1 MVTWPP
7 DLVPAFGVVARAKSV
22 RRYLLVSRY
31 VLARYQWPQHLTTVW
46 SAAPCAGATEQI
58 TIGIMAAS
66 AGRTTTHEI
75 LFIVPENGLLVEVAG
90 LCDIFSRANLALPDS
105 SRLPRYSWKVAST
118 TRKKTIEGSSG
129 LKVMA
134 DAHLAEL
141 DPTRRWGTVIVTG
154 RGPENTANEA
164 VSDWLRLAARG
175 AARIV
180 SVCAG
185 AFLLAEAGLLDG
197 RRATTHWQRSD
208 ELARR
213 HPGVRVDP
221 APIYTQ
227 DGRIFTSGGATAGF
241 DLALSLVERDLGF
254 AIAQEVAKTLVL
266 YLRRPGGQSQF
277 SAALARD
284 AHSDGPMRALQIWI
298 LEHLKEDLRVERLAR
313 RSAMSPRN
321 FARVFTDAV
330 GTTPARYVEEQR
342 LAAAKR
348 SLENRQSSI
357 DSIAAECGFQTAVNL
372 RRVFQRHLGIGP
384 REYAERFGR
393 I

>member
-1 MVTWPP
+1 
-7 DLVPAFGVVARAKSV
+7 
-22 RRYLLVSRY
+22 
-31 VLARYQWPQHLTTVW
+31 
-46 SAAPCAGATEQI
+46 
-58 TIGIMAAS
+58 MAAS
-66 AGRTTTHEI
+66 TRRTATQEI

-105 SRLPRYSWKVAST
+105 SRLPRYSWRLAST
-118 TRKKTIEGSSG
+118 TRRKMIEGSSG

-134 DAHLAEL
+134 DAQLAEL

-154 RGPENTANEA
+154 RGPEGAVNEA
-164 VSDWLRLAARG
+164 VSDWLRLAARRAG
-175 AARIV
+175 RIV

-197 RRATTHWQRSD
+197 RRATTHWQRTD
-208 ELARR
+208 ELAQR
-213 HPGVRVDP
+213 HPRVLVDP

-254 AIAQEVAKTLVL
+254 TIAQEVAKTMVL

-277 SAALARD
+277 SASLARE
-284 AHSDGPMRALQIWI
+284 ASSESPIRALQAWI
-298 LEHLKEDLRVERLAR
+298 LEHLKEDLRVDRLAR

-321 FARVFTDAV
+321 FARVFTEEV
-330 GTTPARYVEEQR
+330 GTTPARYVEELR
-342 LAAAKR
+342 LEAAKR
-348 SLENRQSSI
+348 RLENDDGSI
-357 DSIAAECGFQTAVNL
+357 ERIAADCGFGNAVNL
-372 RRVFQRHLGIGP
+372 RRVFQRHLGIAP
-384 REYAERFGR
+384 RDYVERFGR

>member
-1 MVTWPP
+1 
-7 DLVPAFGVVARAKSV
+7 
-22 RRYLLVSRY
+22 
-31 VLARYQWPQHLTTVW
+31 
-46 SAAPCAGATEQI
+46 
-58 TIGIMAAS
+58 MAAS
-66 AGRTTTHEI
+66 PRRTTTHEI

-90 LCDIFSRANLALPDS
+90 LCDIFSRANRALPDS
-105 SRLPRYSWKVAST
+105 SRLPRYSWRVAST
-118 TRKKTIEGSSG
+118 TRRKLIEGSSG
-129 LKVMA
+129 LKVVA
-134 DAHLAEL
+134 DAQLAEL

-154 RGPENTANEA
+154 RGPEGAANEA
-164 VSDWLRLAARG
+164 VSDWLRLAARRAG
-175 AARIV
+175 RIV

-197 RRATTHWQRSD
+197 RRATTHWQRTD

-213 HPGVRVDP
+213 HPRILVDP

-254 AIAQEVAKTLVL
+254 AIAQEVAKTMVL

-277 SAALARD
+277 SALLARE
-284 AHSDGPMRALQIWI
+284 ASSESPVRALQVWI

-321 FARVFTDAV
+321 FARVFTDEV
-330 GTTPARYVEEQR
+330 GTTPARYVEELR
-342 LAAAKR
+342 LEAAKR
-348 SLENRQSSI
+348 RLENDGGSI
-357 DSIAAECGFQTAVNL
+357 ERIAADCGFGSAVNL
-372 RRVFQRHLGIGP
+372 RRVFQRHLGIAP
-384 REYAERFGR
+384 RDYVERFGR

>member
-1 MVTWPP
+1 
-7 DLVPAFGVVARAKSV
+7 
-22 RRYLLVSRY
+22 
-31 VLARYQWPQHLTTVW
+31 
-46 SAAPCAGATEQI
+46 
-58 TIGIMAAS
+58 MAATS
-66 AGRTTTHEI
+66 GRATTHEI

-105 SRLPRYSWKVAST
+105 SRLPRYSWRVAST
-118 TRKKTIEGSSG
+118 TRRKTIEGSSG
-129 LKVMA
+129 LKVVA
-134 DAHLAEL
+134 DAQLAEL

-154 RGPENTANEA
+154 RGPESGANEA
-164 VSDWLRLAARG
+164 VSDWLRLAARRAG
-175 AARIV
+175 RIV

-197 RRATTHWQRSD
+197 KRATTHWQRTD

-221 APIYTQ
+221 APIYAQ

-277 SAALARD
+277 SAGLARE
-284 AHSDGPMRALQIWI
+284 ARAGSPIRALQGWI
-298 LEHLKEDLRVERLAR
+298 LEHLNDDLRVERLAR
-313 RSAMSPRN
+313 RAAMSPRN
-321 FARVFTDAV
+321 FARVFSDEV
-330 GTTPARYVEEQR
+330 GTTPARYVEELR
-342 LAAAKR
+342 LEAAKR
-348 SLENRQSSI
+348 RLEQRDGSI
-357 DSIAAECGFQTAVNL
+357 ERIAVDCGFGNAVNL
-372 RRVFQRHLGIGP
+372 RRVFQRQLGIGP
-384 REYAERFGR
+384 REYVERFGR

>member
-1 MVTWPP
+1 
-7 DLVPAFGVVARAKSV
+7 
-22 RRYLLVSRY
+22 
-31 VLARYQWPQHLTTVW
+31 
-46 SAAPCAGATEQI
+46 
-58 TIGIMAAS
+58 
-66 AGRTTTHEI
+66 
-75 LFIVPENGLLVEVAG
+75 
-90 LCDIFSRANLALPDS
+90 
-105 SRLPRYSWKVAST
+105 
-118 TRKKTIEGSSG
+118 
-129 LKVMA
+129 
-134 DAHLAEL
+134 
-141 DPTRRWGTVIVTG
+141 VIVTG
-154 RGPENTANEA
+154 RGPEGSANEA
-164 VSDWLRLAARG
+164 VSDWLRLAARRAG
-175 AARIV
+175 RIV

-197 RRATTHWQRSD
+197 KRATTHWQRTD

-277 SAALARD
+277 SAVLGREVR
-284 AHSDGPMRALQIWI
+284 SDSPIHALQVWI

-321 FARVFTDAV
+321 FARVFSDEV
-330 GTTPARYVEEQR
+330 GTTPARYVEELR
-342 LAAAKR
+342 LEAAKR
-348 SLENRQSSI
+348 HLENRD
-357 DSIAAECGFQTAVNL
+357 DSLERIAVDCGFGNAVNL

-384 REYAERFGR
+384 REYVERFGR

>member
-1 MVTWPP
+1 
-7 DLVPAFGVVARAKSV
+7 
-22 RRYLLVSRY
+22 
-31 VLARYQWPQHLTTVW
+31 
-46 SAAPCAGATEQI
+46 
-58 TIGIMAAS
+58 MAAS
-66 AGRTTTHEI
+66 PRRPAPHEI

-90 LCDIFSRANLALPDS
+90 LCDIFARANFALPDS
-105 SRLPRYSWKVAST
+105 SRLPRYSWRVAST
-118 TRKKTIEGSSG
+118 TRRKMIEGSSG
-129 LKVMA
+129 LKVVA
-134 DAHLAEL
+134 DAQLAEL

-154 RGPENTANEA
+154 RGPEGAATEA
-164 VSDWLRLAARG
+164 VSDWLRLAARRAG
-175 AARIV
+175 RIV

-197 RRATTHWQRSD
+197 RRATTHWQRTD

-213 HPGVRVDP
+213 HPRVLVDP

-241 DLALSLVERDLGF
+241 DLALWLVERDLGF
-254 AIAQEVAKTLVL
+254 TIAQEVAKTMVL

-277 SAALARD
+277 SAALARE
-284 AHSDGPMRALQIWI
+284 ASSESPIRALQVWI

-321 FARVFTDAV
+321 FARVFTDEV
-330 GTTPARYVEEQR
+330 GTTPARYVEELR

-348 SLENRQSSI
+348 RLENSDGSI
-357 DSIAAECGFQTAVNL
+357 ERIAADCGFGSAVNL
-372 RRVFQRHLGIGP
+372 RRVFQRHLGIAP
-384 REYAERFGR
+384 RDYIERFGR